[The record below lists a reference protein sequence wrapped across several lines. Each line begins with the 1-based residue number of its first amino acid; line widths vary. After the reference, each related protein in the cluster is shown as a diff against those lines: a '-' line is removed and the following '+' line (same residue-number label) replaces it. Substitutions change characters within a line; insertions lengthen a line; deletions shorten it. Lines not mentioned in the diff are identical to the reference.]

1 MKKYDFTIT
10 SDRGLHAQPVAALAS
25 IACKSASCVTLEYDG
40 GEIDVSNAI
49 RLMSACISC
58 KVSLIVSGSDEDETM
73 EKLKEIISSQLL

>member
-1 MKKYDFTIT
+1 MKRYDFTIT

-25 IACKSASCVTLEYDG
+25 TLEYDG

-49 RLMSACISC
+49 RLMSACISYND